1 MSHHESCFFTHKS
14 FPVDQPP
21 QAGVR
26 RVLKLWLL
34 QLSVL
39 KQSGQAERGH
49 VLNSHALQ
57 EIAWN
62 PSELIF
68 KICSLSFIIFYLF
81 KTKPSK
87 FPQNSRIYFFSCFLG
102 EHGAGLVL
110 WQLPTLQ
117 RSQARG
123 DFGHGERPCQLP
135 IEGWNM
141 EKRRKLDICGSLT
154 LIFK

>member
-1 MSHHESCFFTHKS
+1 
-14 FPVDQPP
+14 
-21 QAGVR
+21 
-26 RVLKLWLL
+26 
-34 QLSVL
+34 VL

-81 KTKPSK
+81 KTNLP
-87 FPQNSRIYFFSCFLG
+87 NSLKIHGSIFFFVFLG

-135 IEGWNM
+135 IQGWNM